1 MGKIPLLVIAGPTA
15 SGKTALAVELA
26 REYGGEVVSADSMQ
40 IYEGMDIAT
49 AKPDEAEKREIPH
62 HLISFVKRS
71 ESFSVADYV
80 NMAHGVISDIH
91 SRNKLPILAGGTGL
105 YISSLIDNI
114 DFNSAEA
121 SDESVRKRLT
131 EEAELLGYPQMLERL
146 KKVDPETASALHCNN
161 IGRIIRAL
169 EVFETTGVPLSEHK
183 RISRM
188 TESPYNTCV
197 IGITCRD
204 RQKLYDKI
212 NLRVLKMAEA
222 GLVEE
227 ERRIYEESGLKT
239 AHQAIGY
246 KELIPYFDGSASL
259 EECIEKIQQETRRYA
274 KRQLTWFRRDERV
287 NWIFTDDYPS
297 YKIFLENV
305 KKIIA
310 ISGIL

>member
-1 MGKIPLLVIAGPTA
+1 MEKIPLLVIAGPTA
-15 SGKTALAVELA
+15 GKTALAVELA
-26 REYGGEVVSADSMQ
+26 REYDGEVVSADSMQ

-49 AKPDEAEKREIPH
+49 AKPDEAEKMGVSH
-62 HLISFVKRS
+62 HLLSFVKRS

-80 NMAHGVISDIH
+80 NKAHDVIADIH
-91 SRNKLPILAGGTGL
+91 SRKKLPIVAGGTGL

-121 SDESVRKRLT
+121 SDDKIRKRLT
-131 EEAELLGYPQMLERL
+131 EEAERLGYPQMLERL
-146 KKVDPETASALHCNN
+146 KEVDPETALALHYNN
-161 IGRIIRAL
+161 IGRIVRAL
-169 EVFETTGVPLSEHK
+169 EVFEATGIPLSEHK

-188 TESPYNTCV
+188 KESPYNACI

-212 NLRVLKMAEA
+212 NHRVLKMVEA

-246 KELIPYFDGSASL
+246 KELIPYFERNASL

-274 KRQLTWFRRDERV
+274 KRQLTWFRRDDRV
-287 NWIFTDDYPS
+287 NWIFTDDYSS

-305 KKIIA
+305 KKVIA